1 MSEENKEVV
10 TPPENNAELE
20 QLRESVK
27 KLEAKNYE
35 LIGKLKN
42 QKPSSEKQVPED
54 YEALLA
60 FKQKREQEDLER
72 EGKYEESKS
81 LLEQQYRDKSAEDKE
96 KIQRLEARNKELE
109 LIAPSLQALAE
120 ITHDPEL
127 VLNNLVPKDQIQI
140 KDGRPIVVDGYEQ
153 LPVEEYVKT
162 KLEKEKPYLL
172 KNRQASG
179 GGAPI
184 SRPSNDNFSEDMLK
198 PFLKSSEDITEQGR
212 IYKTYG
218 KETWQKLR
226 EIAKT
231 R

>member
-10 TPPENNAELE
+10 TPPEKNAELE
-20 QLRESVK
+20 QLKESVK
-27 KLEAKNYE
+27 KLEAKNFE
-35 LIGKLKN
+35 LIGKM
-42 QKPSSEKQVPED
+42 QKKELMQVPDD
-54 YEALLA
+54 YEDLIA
-60 FKQKREQEDLER
+60 FKQKREQEDLEK
-72 EGKYEESKS
+72 EGKYEESKT

-96 KIQRLEARNKELE
+96 RIQKLEQRNKELE
-109 LIAPSLQALAE
+109 LIAPSIQALSD

-127 VLNNLVPKDQIQI
+127 VLNNLVPKDKIQI
-140 KDGRPIVVDGYEQ
+140 KDGQPIVVDGYEQ
-153 LPVEEYVKT
+153 LPVAEYVKT

-172 KNRQASG
+172 KNKPPSG

-184 SRPSNDNFSEDMLK
+184 SRPSSDNFSEDMLK